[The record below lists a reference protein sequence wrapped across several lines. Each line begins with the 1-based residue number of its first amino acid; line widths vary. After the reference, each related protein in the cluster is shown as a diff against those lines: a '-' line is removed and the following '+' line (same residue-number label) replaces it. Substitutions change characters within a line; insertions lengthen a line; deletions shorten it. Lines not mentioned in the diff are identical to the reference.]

1 MVQSV
6 LIDLGKGKH
15 KKYEIKS
22 CRCDIYSKKK
32 KKKEQRYR
40 RSETSRMS
48 HVSRVS
54 RVFFASVML
63 TTKSCVKSVLRSF
76 GSTYTDDVS
85 AHRHLKHTIKKEED
99 RYPSDQSFRTTLLL
113 L

>member
-1 MVQSV
+1 
-6 LIDLGKGKH
+6 
-15 KKYEIKS
+15 
-22 CRCDIYSKKK
+22 
-32 KKKEQRYR
+32 
-40 RSETSRMS
+40 MS

-63 TTKSCVKSVLRSF
+63 TTKSCVKSVLSF
-76 GSTYTDDVS
+76 GSTYMHTDDVS